1 LNKEDLMK
9 SRKVLSVVAVAF
21 AAALVAGGA
30 GAFDLRSLPG
40 DLLKE
45 QVQQPETGVPAP
57 AQESAAENAT
67 ESVTPS
73 ISNAPRGES
82 CDMVR
87 GRTNTK
93 IGKASVQADIMFNDM
108 FIKKEDALRIYKED
122 GFTCEKSKEPRDG
135 YKISMVCHK
144 KYSGPDK
151 VYNFIEAGVYCKT
164 DKMCDQPTLYC
175 SGERNYH

>member
-1 LNKEDLMK
+1 MK
-9 SRKVLSVVAVAF
+9 SRKVLSVIAVAF
-21 AAALVAGGA
+21 SATLVAGGA

-45 QVQQPETGVPAP
+45 QVQNQETGVPAP
-57 AQESAAENAT
+57 AQESAVDSAA

-73 ISNAPRGES
+73 TGTSPGGEG

-93 IGKASVQADIMFNDM
+93 IGKASVQPDKMFNDM

-122 GFTCEKSKEPRDG
+122 GFTCEKSREPRDG